1 MIRGILLAAG
11 YGRRFDASGRQDKL
25 LAPLAD
31 GRPVLWHSARALCA
45 ALPGSLAVVR
55 PGHAE
60 RVRWLIE
67 AGCAVLECREA
78 ELGMGSALAQAVQ
91 ASAGASG
98 WVVALADMPWL
109 PPAVIRAV
117 ADAIDAP
124 ARVVAPLH
132 SGQRGHPVGFGGD
145 WGNRLAA
152 LSGDEG
158 ARTLLREATIQ
169 LLETDEPGVLTDVD
183 TPADLRD

>member
-11 YGRRFDASGRQDKL
+11 FGRRFDASGRQDKL

-31 GRPVLWHSARALCA
+31 GRPVLWHSARALCT

-55 PGHAE
+55 PGHPE
-60 RVRWLIE
+60 RVRWLVE
-67 AGCAVLECREA
+67 AGCEVLACAEA

-91 ASAGASG
+91 ASASAGG

-109 PPAVIRAV
+109 PPDVIRAV

-124 ARVVAPLH
+124 ERVVAPVH
-132 SGQRGHPVGFGGD
+132 AGQRGHPVGFGAGWD
-145 WGNRLAA
+145 SRLAA

-158 ARTLLREATIQ
+158 ARALLRDATIH
-169 LLETDEPGVLTDVD
+169 LLETDEPGVLRDVD
-183 TPADLRD
+183 TPADLRG